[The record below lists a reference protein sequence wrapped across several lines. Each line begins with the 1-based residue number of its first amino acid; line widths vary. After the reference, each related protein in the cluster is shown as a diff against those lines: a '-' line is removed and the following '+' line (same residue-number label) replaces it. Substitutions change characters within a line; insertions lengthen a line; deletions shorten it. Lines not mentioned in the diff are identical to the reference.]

1 MDTKSL
7 LKKIRTIEL
16 KTKGLSRQAFSGQ
29 YHSAFKGRGMA
40 FSEVKDYQ
48 YGDDVR
54 AIDWNVTARFN
65 DPYVK
70 VYEEERELSVMLI
83 LDVSGSFGFGSV
95 DQTKRELLIE
105 VAAVLAFSATM
116 NNDKVGAL
124 FVSDRVEKYIPPKK
138 GRAHVMRLLQ
148 DLIEF
153 EPASKGTAI
162 NEGLKFFRNVVK
174 KRSIAFTVSDFI
186 DDSNFLEGLTI
197 TNKKHDVVAVRL
209 KDAVEQELP
218 NVGLVRMFNA
228 ETGEKVWVNTSSKK
242 AREAYAK
249 QFADFE
255 HKLKT
260 DFLKSGVDVVA
271 LETGSQYIY
280 ALNGFFMKRR

>member
-138 GRAHVMRLLQ
+138 GRTHVMRLLQ

-153 EPASKGTAI
+153 EPDSKGTAI

-260 DFLKSGVDVVA
+260 DFLKSGVDVVV